1 MNKEQ
6 LQRTMEVVKE
16 AADLFGGIYSLI
28 WEGVSKEPGSVSNTA
43 FLSVYKD
50 CKDAMDFAL
59 AYELP
64 ETSIFTSYRIPNNA
78 RFR

>member
-28 WEGVSKEPGSVSNTA
+28 WEGVSKEPDSVSNTA

-50 CKDAMDFAL
+50 CKDAIDFAV

-64 ETSIFTSYRIPNNA
+64 ETSIFTSYRLHSNA
-78 RFR
+78 RQ